1 MQNLLITNIMKI
13 LDKAGYIVTD
23 LVETKPRCFDIVA
36 RKGEQILLLKVLY
49 NIDSFKPEMAKEMII
64 IAKMLN
70 ASPIVVG
77 ERYKSDYLERGVV
90 YTRYNVP
97 VINTATFYD
106 LVVDNI
112 SPLVYSAPGGYYV
125 KLDSEKIK
133 KARENLGMS
142 TGDLAKLLGVSR
154 RTVKLYED
162 GIDTNIENAIKLE
175 EILGERVIKEI
186 DVLNF
191 IKDIDLNPEE
201 IEQEK
206 DFKENES
213 EILTQLQC
221 IGIDVVTVKHA
232 PFDAISMADDVP
244 VLTGIRQVRVI
255 PKRVELIGKISR
267 IISTMATYIVE
278 RKVKVK
284 DDNVVILM
292 KEELS
297 CVSNAKD
304 FCNLIVEK
312 KGGNV

>member
-23 LVETKPRCFDIVA
+23 LVETK
-36 RKGEQILLLKVLY
+36 GEHILLLKVLY

-70 ASPIVVG
+70 ASPIVIG

-90 YTRYNVP
+90 YTRYNIP

-112 SPLVYSAPGGYYV
+112 LPLVYSAPGGYYV

-133 KARENLGMS
+133 KARESLGMS

-162 GIDTNIENAIKLE
+162 GVDTNIENAIKLE
-175 EILGERVIKEI
+175 EILGENVVKEI

-191 IKDIDLNPEE
+191 VKDLDLNPEE

-206 DFKENES
+206 DFKESES

-221 IGIDVVTVKHA
+221 IGVDVVTVKHA
-232 PFDAISMADDVP
+232 PFDAISKADDVP
-244 VLTGIRQVRVI
+244 VLTGIRQVREI
-255 PKRVELIGKISR
+255 PKRVGLIGKINR

-312 KGGNV
+312 KEEST

>member
-13 LDKAGYIVTD
+13 LDKAGYVVTD
-23 LVETKPRCFDIVA
+23 LVETKPRCFDVVA
-36 RKGEQILLLKVLY
+36 RKGEHILLLKVLY

-70 ASPIVVG
+70 ASPIVIG

-90 YTRYNVP
+90 YTRYNIP

-106 LVVDNI
+106 LVVDSI
-112 SPLVYSAPGGYYV
+112 FPLVYSAPGGYYV

-133 KARENLGMS
+133 RARESLGMS

-162 GIDTNIENAIKLE
+162 GVDTNIENAIKLE
-175 EILGERVIKEI
+175 EILGENVVKEI
-186 DVLNF
+186 DILNF
-191 IKDIDLNPEE
+191 VKNLDLNPDM
-201 IEQEK
+201 IEREK
-206 DFKENES
+206 DFKESES

-221 IGIDVVTVKHA
+221 IGVDVVTVKHA
-232 PFDAISMADDVP
+232 PFDAISKADDVP
-244 VLTGIRQVRVI
+244 VLTGIRQVREI
-255 PKRVELIGKISR
+255 PKRVGLIGKINR

-304 FCNLIVEK
+304 FCNLIEEK
-312 KGGNV
+312 REEST

>member
-36 RKGEQILLLKVLY
+36 RKGEQTLLLKVLY

-70 ASPIVVG
+70 ASPIVIG